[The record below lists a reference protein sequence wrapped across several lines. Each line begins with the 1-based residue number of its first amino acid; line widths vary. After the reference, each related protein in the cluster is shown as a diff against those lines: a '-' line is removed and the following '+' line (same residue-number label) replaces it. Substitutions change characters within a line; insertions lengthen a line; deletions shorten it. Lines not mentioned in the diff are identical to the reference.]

1 MVHRRD
7 LDLWADVLSPDNA
20 YRRQLIDHV
29 VQTAIETHDPEEISA
44 TVKAFMMADLPNE
57 LIGLLEKVVYETSEF
72 SENGNLQNLL
82 ILTAIK
88 ADQTRVMKY
97 ITQLNNY
104 SAPDIAIIA
113 ISSELY
119 EEAFAIFKK
128 HNDNTSAIKVRILFI
143 SLCSPLSFFLFF
155 PTLSLSTPRSSSIIS
170 MIWIELMSLPSNVI
184 NLQYGVFSLKHSRK
198 NLPRLVILLKSHRLG
213 NFMSLRRGKT
223 LKTVRLQ
230 KKNRYS
236 MPSFSNI

>member
-7 LDLWADVLSPDNA
+7 SDLWAHVLSPDNA
-20 YRRQLIDHV
+20 YRRQLIDQV
-29 VQTAIETHDPEEISA
+29 VQTAIENHDPEEISA

-57 LIGLLEKVVYETSEF
+57 LIELLEKVVYETSEF
-72 SENGNLQNLL
+72 SENGNLQNL
-82 ILTAIK
+82 LTAIK

-104 SAPDIAIIA
+104 SAADIANIA

-128 HNDNTSAIKVRILFI
+128 HDDNTSAIKVRILFI
-143 SLCSPLSFFLFF
+143 SLYALHYLFSLFF

-170 MIWIELMSLPSNVI
+170 MIWIELMSLPPNVI
-184 NLQYGVFSLKHSRK
+184 NL
-198 NLPRLVILLKSHRLG
+198 
-213 NFMSLRRGKT
+213 
-223 LKTVRLQ
+223 
-230 KKNRYS
+230 
-236 MPSFSNI
+236 